1 MLGTRRTRS
10 IVPRGDDQNVYLVVD
25 DLGRV
30 HPETDAESQDKSPV
44 RIVDSNTAEK
54 WSRDVSAD
62 VAHEL
67 RATNWRG
74 SDDAIQSIF
83 SVVKAPLGWS
93 IYSDGVKLGGV
104 YGSKEAAFEAATIA
118 AMFAVRDGAGVQ
130 INVPSA
136 GEERHTGQSY
146 LHDPTR

>member
-1 MLGTRRTRS
+1 MADPQEDTKQQDPTKRDKR
-10 IVPRGDDQNVYLVVD
+10 DVV
-25 DLGRV
+25 GK
-30 HPETDAESQDKSPV
+30 TGDAESAPV
-44 RIVDSNTAEK
+44 SDDAGAVDQAPLID
-54 WSRDVSAD
+54 DVSAD

-67 RATNWRG
+67 RATSWRG
-74 SDDAIQSIF
+74 SDDAIQSVF